1 MPFTGGPAPLTATFT
16 FTGSSD
22 VTAWLWTFGDGS
34 TSVLEDPTHIYAAA
48 GVYTVTLTVTSPEGV
63 TTISDTLTVSATENI
78 AWTPPTPAYA
88 QTPGVDPQIML
99 RCSNDGGK
107 TWGPEVWRST
117 GKAGEYSR
125 RVGWNR
131 LGSGRRRVFEV
142 VMTDPVLWRITGCY
156 LESFVAGE
164 EKG

>member
-1 MPFTGGPAPLTATFT
+1 MPLSGPAPLTVVFA

-22 VTAWLWTFGDGS
+22 VTAYLWSFGDGNTS
-34 TSVLEDPTHIYAAA
+34 TAA
-48 GVYTVTLTVTSPEGV
+48 GPSNTYAVAGTYTVTLIVTGSHGSA
-63 TTISDTLTVSATENI
+63 TISDTVIVGTASAV
-78 AWTPPTPAYA
+78 WTPPDPAYGLS
-88 QTPGVDPQIML
+88 PGGDPQVML

-107 TWGPEVWRST
+107 TWGSEVWRSA

-125 RVGWNR
+125 RIRWNG

-156 LESFVAGE
+156 IESFVAGV
-164 EKG
+164 KGQ